1 MTYRVSIEKN
11 GLQTHVGTLAGDRP
25 ENTVFAYAPEY
36 LAAEGA
42 APISLSLPLQKAAFS
57 PAQTKNYFD
66 SLLPEGYT
74 RRTVAQWIHADA
86 AL

>member
-11 GLQTHVGTLAGDRP
+11 GLQTHAGTLAGDRP

-42 APISLSLPLQKAAFS
+42 APISLS
-57 PAQTKNYFD
+57 
-66 SLLPEGYT
+66 
-74 RRTVAQWIHADA
+74 ADEK
-86 AL
+86 LF

>member
-11 GLQTHVGTLAGDRP
+11 GLQTHAGTLTGDRP

-42 APISLSLPLQKAAFS
+42 APISLSLPAGGC
-57 PAQTKNYFD
+57 
-66 SLLPEGYT
+66 LL
-74 RRTVAQWIHADA
+74 AHADKE
-86 AL
+86 LF